1 MLLLSREACGFMM
14 FRIILFPLPL
24 FRMNVLTA
32 LTVPQT
38 LWLVAASGAIALLT
52 AGIFR
57 YLIGAKEEGN
67 EKMEMIA
74 MQIRKGA
81 MAFLAREYRVI
92 ALFVIAVMVLLY
104 LFIDTGMDDMQ
115 AGAWALPLTAFS
127 YLAGAFCSVLAGF
140 IGMRTATLA
149 NVRTTQ
155 AARTGLGGALRVAF
169 LSGATMGLTVVGLG
183 LAGLALSFLFL
194 LEVTNVELG
203 GALQILTGFSFGASS
218 VALFARVGGGIY
230 TKAADVGADL
240 VGKVEAGI
248 PEDDPRNPA
257 VIADNVGDNV
267 GDVAGMG
274 ADLFE
279 SYVGSLIAAM
289 IIGLSSGF
297 VVRAVLFPLLVC
309 AMGIIASILGT
320 FIVRTKA
327 GSDHVHG
334 PLRNGTLL
342 SSVLVIAGSY
352 ILAQMTLPAGAAMNV
367 FIALVSGLVAGVI
380 IGLLTEYYTSSS
392 YAPVKKLA
400 GTSKTGAATVIIG
413 GLALGYLSTMLP
425 MLFIA
430 LSIGIA
436 YGFAGLYGI
445 AISAVG
451 MLSTLGITLA
461 VDAYGPVADNAGGIA
476 EMADLPKE
484 VRTRTDALDSAGN
497 TTAAIGKGFAIGS
510 AALTA
515 LALFAAFNEA
525 SGLEMLNLMDPLVLI
540 GLFIGGTLPFIF
552 SALTMNAVGRAA
564 FSMVEEVRRQFREIK
579 GLMEGKAMGDSERCV
594 SIATAA
600 AIREMILPG
609 LIAIVTPVAVG
620 LLLGSRALGGLLAG
634 SLVVGVLLAISMANS
649 GGAWD
654 NAKKYIEAG
663 NLGGKGS
670 DAHKAAVVGDTVGDP
685 FKDTSG
691 PALNILVKLMSIV
704 AVLTA
709 GLYSVSGML
718 N

>member
-1 MLLLSREACGFMM
+1 
-14 FRIILFPLPL
+14 
-24 FRMNVLTA
+24 MNFLTA

-38 LWLVAASGAIALLT
+38 LWLVASSGVLALIT
-52 AGIFR
+52 AGVFQSI
-57 YLIGAKEEGN
+57 IKGKEKGN

-74 MQIRKGA
+74 GEIRKGA
-81 MAFLAREYRVI
+81 MAFLRREYIVI
-92 ALFVIAVMVLLY
+92 TAFVIAVAVLLAI
-104 LFIDTGMDDMQ
+104 FIDTGM
-115 AGAWALPLTAFS
+115 PFTAMS
-127 YLAGAFCSVLAGF
+127 YVIGAFCSVLAGF

-155 AARTGLGGALRVAF
+155 AARTSLGGALRVAF
-169 LSGATMGLTVVGLG
+169 LSGATMGLSVVGLG
-183 LAGLALSFLFL
+183 IVGLALTL
-194 LEVTNVELG
+194 LLLLQAGDVELG
-203 GALQILTGFSFGASS
+203 AALQILAGFSFGASS

-279 SYVGSLIAAM
+279 SYVGSIIAAM
-289 IIGLSSGF
+289 IIGLTTTF
-297 VVRAVLFPLLVC
+297 MVPAILFPLLIS
-309 AMGIIASILGT
+309 ALGIVASIIGT
-320 FIVRTKA
+320 FIVRTKK
-327 GSDHVHG
+327 GSDKVSG
-334 PLRNGTLL
+334 PLRNGTFLAAA
-342 SSVLVIAGSY
+342 LVIAGSY
-352 ILAQMTLPAGAAMNV
+352 VLTKMVLPADAATGV
-367 FIALVSGLVAGVI
+367 FIALVSGLLVGVI
-380 IGLLTEYYTSSS
+380 IGLITEYYTSGS
-392 YAPVKKLA
+392 YNPVKRLA

-413 GLALGYLSTMLP
+413 GLALGYMSTMLP

-430 LSIGIA
+430 IAIAIA
-436 YGFAGLYGI
+436 YSAAGLYGI

-476 EMADLPKE
+476 EMSELPKE

-515 LALFAAFNEA
+515 LALFAAFNAA
-525 SGLEMLNLMDPLVLI
+525 SGLDVLNLMDPVVLI

-564 FSMVEEVRRQFREIK
+564 FAIVEEVRRQFRDIK
-579 GLMEGKAMGDSERCV
+579 GLMEGKAIGDSEKCV
-594 SIATAA
+594 AIATDA
-600 AIREMILPG
+600 AIREMVLPG
-609 LIAIVTPVAVG
+609 LLAVVSPVAVG
-620 LLLGSRALGGLLAG
+620 LLLGAPALGGLLAG
-634 SLVVGVLLAISMANS
+634 SLLTGVLMAIAMANS

-691 PALNILVKLMSIV
+691 PALNILVKLMSIM

-709 GLYSVSGML
+709 GLYTAGGL
-718 N
+718 LG